1 MNQNYSKVPIS
12 QWVQGASLR
21 NVSVSRAQ
29 QVSALDSVKGGL
41 IVSCQVPDGT
51 PIDTPAFIAAQA
63 LTVIQAGAV
72 GIRAQGIA
80 NVAAI
85 GKVTDKPI
93 LGLVKRYSDNS
104 PIYITPSVQD
114 VLELE
119 AAGATIIAVDATERL
134 RLGGVTF
141 EKFLNQVRAETN
153 IPILADVDT
162 VEAAIVAEALGCEAV
177 ATTLSGYTEKPA
189 PPLPNI
195 KLVEKLV
202 KRVKIP
208 VVAEGGFSR
217 PEHVTQAFDAGAWT
231 VCIGTAITNPFLL
244 TKNFLEAIN

>member
-1 MNQNYSKVPIS
+1 MTQNYSKVPIS

-21 NVSVSRAQ
+21 NVSVSSAQ
-29 QVSALDSVKGGL
+29 QISALASVKGGL

-51 PIDTPAFIAAQA
+51 AIDTPDFIAAQA

-85 GKVTDKPI
+85 SKVTDKPI
-93 LGLVKRYSDNS
+93 LGLVKRYLDST
-104 PIYITPSVQD
+104 PIYITPTVQD

-119 AAGATIIAVDATERL
+119 AAGATVIAIDATERL
-134 RLGGVTF
+134 RAGGETL
-141 EKFLNQVRAETN
+141 EEFLNQVRAETN

-162 VEAAIVAEALGCEAV
+162 IEAGVIAEALGCEAV

-195 KLVEKLV
+195 ALVEALAKKLG
-202 KRVKIP
+202 IP
-208 VVAEGGFSR
+208 VIAEGGFSR
-217 PEHVTQAFDAGAWT
+217 PEQVSQAFAAGAWT

-244 TKNFLEAIN
+244 TKSFLEAID